1 LVKFVIVAPYYEE
14 ATELWS
20 PFLKG
25 WVSNELKKR
34 GVEPVVLWGDDA
46 VPDKFNQAIQ
56 DPDVKGV
63 LGVMHG
69 NEEEATG
76 QNYVTILWK
85 GMPIPDAMKDDVIAP
100 VSCLVGQDLMPWLA
114 QQGIPYTVGEL
125 TEYWFTAEDKPRQGN
140 DPEEDQLLK
149 FYLYAEYTFWYRL
162 AEGFD
167 TGTAYQ
173 MMIQEYDRQ
182 IQLASQVDPETAYW
196 LGVDKENRKAWGN
209 PQYIVYPKGVKTSI
223 DANVRTVRL
232 PKEQTDTITVT
243 GKVTAEDNS
252 IPQGQV
258 IVKINDREDTIPLT
272 DDGSFI
278 DTQIFKWDKNE
289 ETTYNIEVVYT
300 GFHNGKTYMPSHY
313 QTQVKV
319 EPEVIPTVLKITNV
333 KTSRDMSLVN
343 FDIEGILMD
352 KDGNP
357 LQLRQL
363 EVDIGNGELYRYTVV
378 TDTDGKFKLQADKSY
393 PPLQTSAT
401 IIASYSGDDIYQGS
415 SDTVIAK
422 FPPNW
427 DVLKV
432 ILAAIGGGIAIL
444 LIILS
449 SIL

>member
-1 LVKFVIVAPYYEE
+1 VKFVIVAPYYEE

-46 VPDKFNQAIQ
+46 VPDKFNQAIL

-114 QQGIPYTVGEL
+114 QQGVPYTVGEL

-182 IQLASQVDPETAYW
+182 IQLASQVDTETAYW

-209 PQYIVYPKGVKTSI
+209 PQYTVYPKGVKTSI
-223 DANVRTVRL
+223 DVDIRTIRL
-232 PKEQTDTITVT
+232 PKDQTDTITVT

-258 IVKINDREDTIPLT
+258 IVRINDRQDTIPLT
-272 DDGSFI
+272 DDGTFI

-289 ETTYNIEVVYT
+289 ETTYNIQVVYA

-313 QTQVKV
+313 ETQVKV
-319 EPEVIPTVLKITNV
+319 EPVYIPTVLKITNV
-333 KTSRDMSLVN
+333 KTSRDQPLVN
-343 FDIEGILMD
+343 FDIEGVLMD

-357 LQLRQL
+357 LQLRQV

-393 PPLQTSAT
+393 PPLQTKAT
-401 IIASYSGDDIYQGS
+401 ITASYSGDDVYQGS

-427 DVLKV
+427 DFIKV

-444 LIILS
+444 FIILS

>member
-1 LVKFVIVAPYYEE
+1 MKFVIVAPYYEE

-46 VPDKFNQAIQ
+46 VPDKFNQAIL

-114 QQGIPYTVGEL
+114 QQGVPYTVGEL

-182 IQLASQVDPETAYW
+182 IQLASQVDTETAYW

-209 PQYIVYPKGVKTSI
+209 PQYTVYPKGVKTSI
-223 DANVRTVRL
+223 DVDIRTIRL
-232 PKEQTDTITVT
+232 PKDQTDTITVT

-258 IVKINDREDTIPLT
+258 IVRINDRQDTIPLT
-272 DDGSFI
+272 DDGTFI

-289 ETTYNIEVVYT
+289 ETTYNIQVVYA

-313 QTQVKV
+313 ETQVKV
-319 EPEVIPTVLKITNV
+319 EPVYIPTVLKITNV
-333 KTSRDMSLVN
+333 KTSRDQPLVN
-343 FDIEGILMD
+343 FDIEGVLMD

-357 LQLRQL
+357 LQLRQV

-393 PPLQTSAT
+393 PPLQTKAT
-401 IIASYSGDDIYQGS
+401 ITASYSGDDVYQGS

-427 DVLKV
+427 DFIKV

-444 LIILS
+444 FIILS